1 MLGKIIQPFV
11 VAIILILCI
20 ASAVAA
26 SKGSEDK
33 ARKQF
38 RQSCK
43 NCHTKGAVGGE
54 ITPLGKTMAQW
65 QKYFSAGTHARG
77 KEPLLKVMEAEQLR
91 DVQAFL
97 VAHAADSMQPETC
110 GR

>member
-1 MLGKIIQPFV
+1 MLRKLIQLLV
-11 VAIILILCI
+11 VAIILTFCI

-26 SKGSEDK
+26 SRGNEGNG
-33 ARKQF
+33 RKLF
-38 RQSCK
+38 RQTCK
-43 NCHTKGAVGGE
+43 NCHTKGAIGGE
-54 ITPLGKTMAQW
+54 VTPLSKTMAQW
-65 QKYFSAGTHARG
+65 QKYFATGTHVHG
-77 KEPLLKVMEAEQLR
+77 KEPLEKVMTAEQIR

>member
-1 MLGKIIQPFV
+1 MLCKIMQLFV
-11 VAIILILCI
+11 VAIILVVCI

-26 SKGSEDK
+26 SKGNG
-33 ARKQF
+33 RKLF
-38 RQSCK
+38 RQTCK

-54 ITPLGKTMAQW
+54 ITPLSKTMAQW
-65 QKYFSAGTHARG
+65 QKYFSTGTHAHG
-77 KEPLLKVMEAEQLR
+77 KEPLEKVMSAEQIR